1 MPDGLDRPSVETAVY
16 RLELIGRIVQRIKST
31 LSTAYHVF
39 SAKEHSMKV
48 PLFLIIFFWSVNLF
62 AQDNRGL
69 SRGSADQWRDS
80 MDASIAWRDAK
91 KISLLDPVPSL
102 PQPTQDGNLDPD
114 AFAKG
119 QTGKVSYW
127 NFKVSEI
134 VDEKNMILA
143 LGSKHRIWVEGYP
156 TSDLVDGQAV
166 RIVDYV
172 EILGTKSYATVVG
185 SKATVWI
192 IKPLP
197 KEETEKRIAE
207 ELEFRVWTA
216 KNKNKVNGKFVEL
229 KNSKVTIEQRNG
241 KKITFPT
248 SSLIDSDRELVTKL
262 AKEKKSPSIK

>member
-1 MPDGLDRPSVETAVY
+1 
-16 RLELIGRIVQRIKST
+16 
-31 LSTAYHVF
+31 
-39 SAKEHSMKV
+39 MKI
-48 PLFLIIFFWSVNLF
+48 PLFFVIFLWSVSLF

-80 MDASIAWRDAK
+80 MDTSIAWRDAK

-114 AFAKG
+114 TFAKG

-127 NFKVSEI
+127 NFKVAEI
-134 VDEKNMILA
+134 IDGTNMILV

-172 EILGTKSYATVVG
+172 EIFGTKAYETVVG
-185 SKATVWI
+185 GKNTVWVV
-192 IKPLP
+192 KPLP
-197 KEETEKRIAE
+197 KEETAKRIAE
-207 ELEFRVWTA
+207 DLEFRVWTA

-241 KKITFPT
+241 KKISFPA
-248 SSLIDSDRELVTKL
+248 SSLIDSDRELATKL
-262 AKEKKSPSIK
+262 EKDKKKPYTK